1 MVNKDEKT
9 KAHCVFVCLI
19 KKIKCTAKSKK
30 GAILRFNQKSFED
43 EELPYIR
50 IISRKWN
57 GVFNYGKWS
66 RCEN

>member
-30 GAILRFNQKSFED
+30 GAILRFNQKNFED
-43 EELPYIR
+43 EELPHIR
-50 IISRKWN
+50 ILSRK
-57 GVFNYGKWS
+57 
-66 RCEN
+66 